1 MKTGLPQERKMN
13 KRLTMEWLISDRINL
28 VHDLHEARKLAARYY
43 CKMKR
48 LEYDIANLEHDLAMQ
63 RPRMDF
69 TQRRSIEDMI
79 AYYSKSGNRRER
91 RLAGKLAYLLAIV
104 DEMAARL
111 NNA

>member
-1 MKTGLPQERKMN
+1 MN
-13 KRLTMEWLISDRINL
+13 KQFTMEWLIKDRINL

-43 CKMKR
+43 ARTKR
-48 LEYDIANLEHDLAMQ
+48 LEYDLANLEHDLAMQ
-63 RPRMDF
+63 RPQMDF
-69 TQRRSIEDMI
+69 VQRRSVEDMI
-79 AYYSKSGNRRER
+79 AYYSKSGSRRER

>member
-1 MKTGLPQERKMN
+1 MN
-13 KRLTMEWLISDRINL
+13 KQFTIEWLIKDRIKL

-43 CKMKR
+43 ARTKQ
-48 LEYDIANLEHDLAMQ
+48 LEYDVINLEHDLAMQ
-63 RPRMDF
+63 KPRMDF
-69 TQRRSIEDMI
+69 TLRRSVEDMI
-79 AYYSKSGNRRER
+79 AYYSKSGSRRER